1 MAGGIAKALP
11 GSVADA
17 IGGAL
22 GDAGS
27 DFAIHV
33 MDGDFEFFS
42 PLMET
47 TGDSDSTPIFENNG
61 LVYGR
66 FNLRGAMVSD
76 TALKLN
82 NLVVESTNPV
92 TDFTFIFHGTSGSGG
107 SDRNLTVTIIIERI
121 RIRWSKR
128 AQIVGLALTGRMTN
142 TAAASGDI

>member
-1 MAGGIAKALP
+1 MAGGIPKAVP

-17 IGGAL
+17 IAGAL

-42 PLMET
+42 PLLET
-47 TGDSDSTPIFENNG
+47 TGDSDTTPIFENNG

-76 TALKLN
+76 TALVLN
-82 NLVVESTNPV
+82 NLVTESTNPV
-92 TDFTFIFHGTSGSGG
+92 TDFVFTFHSG
-107 SDRNLTVTIIIERI
+107 RVLTVTIIIERI

-128 AQIVGLALTGRMTN
+128 AQIVGVALLGRMTN
-142 TAAASGDI
+142 TAAGSGDI